1 MKIDVDKVKLLYSEL
16 GIDERKE
23 VREFIQEYEGKFYD
37 EKKRLN
43 EDLRKSLGPL
53 SSAKC
58 AYCGK

>member
-1 MKIDVDKVKLLYSEL
+1 MKNETERVKLLYSEL

-23 VREFIQEYEGKFYD
+23 VRDFIKEYEEKYYD

-43 EDLRKSLGPL
+43 EDLRKSLGPV